1 MEYMTIYEVLQE
13 AKRQWGIETVQ
24 AIKNKINEEGLI
36 WQNTLLNSIGLNQD
50 DTLDGNI
57 TFKMTDYGKFLDEG
71 VNGITNNLGSQF
83 SYRGN
88 WRGMGA
94 AIKPWAD
101 SKGLNPWAVAKSI
114 QSKGLQPRRFFNS
127 VIESRLP
134 DLSTKLEVA
143 YTTYLNDMINR
154 QQKP

>member
-1 MEYMTIYEVLQE
+1 MTIYEVLQE

-36 WQNTLLNSIGLNQD
+36 WQNNLINSIGLNQD

-57 TFKMTDYGKFLDEG
+57 TFKMFDYGKFLDEG
-71 VNGITNNLGSQF
+71 VNGLTNNFGSQF

-88 WRGMGA
+88 VKGMGA
-94 AIKPWAD
+94 ALKPWAD
-101 SKGLNPWAVAKSI
+101 SKGINAWAVANSL

-134 DLSTKLEVA
+134 DLATKIEQA
-143 YTTYLNDMINR
+143 YTLYLNNAINA
-154 QQKP
+154 QQRP

>member
-1 MEYMTIYEVLQE
+1 MTIYEVLQE

-36 WQNTLLNSIGLNQD
+36 WQNNLINSIGLNQD

-57 TFKMTDYGKFLDEG
+57 TFKMIDYGKFLDEG
-71 VNGITNNLGSQF
+71 VNGLTNNFGSQF

-88 WRGMGA
+88 VKGMGA
-94 AIKPWAD
+94 ALKPWAD
-101 SKGLNPWAVAKSI
+101 SKGINAWAVANSL

-134 DLSTKLEVA
+134 DLATKIEQA
-143 YTTYLNDMINR
+143 YTLYLNNAINA
-154 QQKP
+154 QQRP